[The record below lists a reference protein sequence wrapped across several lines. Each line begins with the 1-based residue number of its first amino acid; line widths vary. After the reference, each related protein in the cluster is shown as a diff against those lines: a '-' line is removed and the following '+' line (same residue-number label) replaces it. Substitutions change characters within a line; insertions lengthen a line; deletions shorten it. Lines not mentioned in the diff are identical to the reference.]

1 MKGKNLTLG
10 KVISKRR
17 EELKLGVR
25 ELARDVKLDHSTIV
39 RIENTPGI
47 VADPRT
53 LKKLSERL
61 KLDYNYLLS
70 LNDTID
76 DQPDVRA
83 IARASTKMTP
93 ADRDRM
99 MAMLRNEFADAF
111 SDENDGFDPKA
122 PRNF

>member
-1 MKGKNLTLG
+1 MTSKKLTLG
-10 KVISKRR
+10 KVISSRR
-17 EELKLGVR
+17 EEMNLGVR

-39 RIENTPGI
+39 RIENTPDI

-53 LKKLSERL
+53 LKKISERL

-70 LNDTID
+70 LNNTID

-83 IARASTKMTP
+83 IARASTKMSP

-99 MAMLRNEFADAF
+99 MDLLRNEFADAF
-111 SDENDGFDPKA
+111 SDDNDGFDPKA